1 MYHLKDLL
9 MKKLIAILL
18 IGVSSAAS
26 AQHHGH
32 HYRHHG
38 HHYRHHGHGHGG
50 WIAPL
55 VIGGALGYIISR
67 PPVVV
72 QPPVVMPPP
81 PVVVQNPVP
90 IYQEV
95 VQYNTECEC
104 YVKTYQQIG
113 WK

>member
-1 MYHLKDLL
+1 MKRIVALL
-9 MKKLIAILL
+9 ALSL
-18 IGVSSAAS
+18 SASVYADP
-26 AQHHGH
+26 
-32 HYRHHG
+32 YRHYHY
-38 HHYRHHGHGHGG
+38 HHSGGGG

-55 VIGGALGYIISR
+55 IIGGAVGYAISR
-67 PPVVV
+67 PPVIVQ
-72 QPPVVMPPP
+72 QPPVVVNPP

-95 VQYNTECEC
+95 LQYNTDCQC

>member
-1 MYHLKDLL
+1 
-9 MKKLIAILL
+9 MKKLIAITLVAL
-18 IGVSSAAS
+18 STSACAGP
-26 AQHHGH
+26 HGH
-32 HYRHHG
+32 HHHHG
-38 HHYRHHGHGHGG
+38 GGG
-50 WIAPL
+50 WVAPL
-55 VIGGALGYIISR
+55 VIGGVIGYAISR

-95 VQYNTECEC
+95 IQYNTDCQC